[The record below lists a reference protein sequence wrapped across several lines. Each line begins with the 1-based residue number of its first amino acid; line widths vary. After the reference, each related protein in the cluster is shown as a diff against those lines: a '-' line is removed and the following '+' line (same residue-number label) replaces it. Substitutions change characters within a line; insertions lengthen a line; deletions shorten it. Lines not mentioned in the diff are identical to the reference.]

1 MKISIQV
8 NASPF
13 QYQASDSAW
22 QFARAAIASGHEI
35 FRVFF
40 YHDGVYN
47 AVRDARPPGDE
58 RNIVE
63 RWTRLNTEYGVDLV
77 VCVSSAQRRGVLE
90 SSVAKKVGGYEH
102 AVADGF
108 RVAGLGLWMD
118 AVIESD
124 RHIIFGAS
132 S

>member
-22 QFARAAIASGHEI
+22 QFVRAAMAGGHEI

-47 AVRDARPPGDE
+47 AVRDARPPSDE
-58 RNIVE
+58 RNIVQ
-63 RWTRLNTEYGVDLV
+63 RWSTLNAEQGVDLV
-77 VCVSSAQRRGVLE
+77 VCVSSAQRRGMLE
-90 SSVAKKVGGYEH
+90 SSVAHKVGGYED

-108 RVAGLGLWMD
+108 RIAGLGLWME

-124 RHIIFGAS
+124 RHIIFGAPS
-132 S
+132 

>member
-8 NASPF
+8 NASPY

-22 QFARAAIASGHEI
+22 QFASAALEGGHEV

-47 AVRDARPPGDE
+47 ALRDARPPGDE

-63 RWTRLNTEYGVDLV
+63 RWSRLNIEKGVDLV
-77 VCVSSAQRRGVLE
+77 VCVSSAQRRGLLDA
-90 SSVAKKVGGYEH
+90 SVAKKVGGYPQ
-102 AVADGF
+102 ALAGGF
-108 RVAGLGLWMD
+108 RIAGLGLWME

-124 RHIIFGAS
+124 RHIIFGA
-132 S
+132 